1 MHSRNPDKDERPW
14 CYVLKDHALSW
25 EYCHLVACGVQSLWG
40 VGRSRVGRSR
50 VGGAGHTPVEVTAV
64 LPVALPTS
72 PPHLASSLWQTIEGW
87 AN

>member
-25 EYCHLVACGVQSLWG
+25 EYCHLVACGVQSLRG
-40 VGRSRVGRSR
+40 GGEGSRVGS
-50 VGGAGHTPVEVTAV
+50 AGHTPVEVTAV

-72 PPHLASSLWQTIEGW
+72 PPHLASSLWQSTEGW